1 MQKRPFF
8 LCLSFSTLGKPKHT
22 TRMSKYDK
30 YKDRIQEL
38 AAEGQSHRAIAR
50 TLQEENQELKS
61 SNTLTIA
68 KGVEWMRNKMKAE
81 QPNDFDEYLNQIGV
95 SKGKVTAYWDKTSK
109 EYSTLIA
116 PNRISED
123 DLLDKFEEVVERI
136 CQRKE
141 IKRVDLPKS
150 TSKKALKA
158 VRTDCHIGMNPNP
171 RGKSLFQYEYNGDIY
186 KKNTEIMFQDILKE
200 RELFGKFEVLFL
212 EDLGD
217 RADGW
222 NGFTTRGGHE
232 LPQNMTND
240 EVFEVAV
247 DTEVQLI
254 EKIIAHDIA
263 DKVIVRAVG
272 NDNHSGDFGK
282 VINKAVKKIIDKIY
296 TKDFVE
302 IITMNR
308 FIDHYTYGEHAFLLT
323 HGKDEAVMK
332 FGMPLHLNEKTINF
346 INDYIEHYEINSKW
360 IHLQKGD
367 LHQVGYNRTKKF
379 DYRNFMSFAPPSS
392 WVQGNF
398 GDCYSGYSLQII
410 EKDKQEIKHIDKFFD
425 MKKVFKTQ

>member
-1 MQKRPFF
+1 
-8 LCLSFSTLGKPKHT
+8 
-22 TRMSKYDK
+22 MSKYAK
-30 YKDRIQEL
+30 YKDRIKELLQEDK
-38 AAEGQSHRAIAR
+38 GFRDIAR
-50 TLQEENQELKS
+50 KLQSENEELKS
-61 SNTLTIA
+61 SNVLNIA
-68 KGVEWMRNKMKAE
+68 KGVEYYKNQFKAE
-81 QPNDFDEYLNQIGV
+81 EPNKFDQYLDDIGV

-123 DLLDKFEEVVERI
+123 DLVERFEEVLDRI
-136 CQRKE
+136 NLKQYQPPKKRK
-141 IKRVDLPKS
+141 KS
-150 TSKKALKA
+150 TSRKALKA

-186 KKNTEIMFQDILKE
+186 RKNTEIMFQDILKE

-240 EVFEVAV
+240 EVFDVAV
-247 DTEVQLI
+247 ETEVELI
-254 EKIIAHDIA
+254 EKIIKHDIA

-282 VINKAVKKIIDKIY
+282 IINKAVKKIIDKVY
-296 TKDFVE
+296 SKDFVE
-302 IITMNR
+302 VITMTR
-308 FIDHYTYGEHAFLLT
+308 FIDHYTYGDHAFLLT
-323 HGKDEAVMK
+323 HGKDESVMK

-346 INDYIEHYEINSKW
+346 INDYIDHYEIDSKY

-367 LHQVGYNRTKKF
+367 LHQVGYNRVKKF

-425 MKKVFKTQ
+425 MKKIFKNQ